1 MIMSY
6 MKLRGEKMINVFPH
20 IEGTNV
26 SDQNL
31 QIQTFGRRIFNSQT
45 VQEYLLEFLIVFLG
59 AKSKEDDSIGFS
71 KVKEWDLEK
80 VTYLKYPN
88 MGLKRFIFFDKT
100 KLDSRFTVDIDANNK
115 INELLEKKIETQEYS
130 SQTILNTIRDLLSGF
145 SMVTGNRG
153 WYAQSLMPICRE
165 TVFCEA
171 IGLKAKRK
179 SLSMSKGDYFD
190 INTDECFE
198 FKQYAFLA
206 RGGEAYFLHLLQGF
220 NSIKNMDGKE
230 KAIQCRD
237 TLEKL
242 ILDLVDSYSD
252 FGRISKWIQNN
263 WTNYINENV
272 EGNYSENDS
281 TQEGRCQWIS
291 AEYERRSAFSVKEIT
306 NVLRA
311 DINEFEK
318 INLLSKGIVV
328 QVLRMMSEAAY
339 IQSREDTNGNNR
351 CWIIHFTSNN
361 DADTKIKRLAVE
373 VYKDVEEDMM
383 IALANKLNLI
393 NNNGVVDETGIRK
406 KKTAIQL
413 LKDAYDDS
421 YKLLRKLGKDIGIIV
436 PLKGDNMRFT
446 LSDDIIRFLVL
457 ALVPPSSKMTLDTF
471 LRKLYKHY
479 GIVIGPKQY
488 NKYVNDRGLNLT
500 DASYLKYNLDEFQVL
515 LKKNGFLKELSDA
528 TAMVINPYNEVQGVE
543 GRIK

>member
-1 MIMSY
+1 
-6 MKLRGEKMINVFPH
+6 MINVFPN

-59 AKSKEDDSIGFS
+59 GKSKEDDSIGFS
-71 KVKEWDLEK
+71 KVKEWDSEK
-80 VTYLKYPN
+80 VTYLKNPN
-88 MGLKRFIFFDKT
+88 MGLKRFIFFEKT
-100 KLDSRFTVDIDANNK
+100 KLDSRFKVDIDANKK
-115 INELLEKKIETQEYS
+115 INELLEKKVDAQNHSSET
-130 SQTILNTIRDLLSGF
+130 IINIIRDLLSGF

-165 TVFCEA
+165 TIFCEA
-171 IGLKAKRK
+171 IGLKLKRK
-179 SLSMSKGDYFD
+179 SLSMIEDDYFNID
-190 INTDECFE
+190 TDECFE
-198 FKQYAFLA
+198 FKQYSFLA
-206 RGGEAYFLHLLQGF
+206 RGGETYFLHLLQGL
-220 NSIKNMDGKE
+220 NCIKKMEGKE
-230 KAIQCRD
+230 KAIQYRD

-242 ILDLVDSYSD
+242 ILNLVDSYSD
-252 FGRISKWIQNN
+252 FGRISKWIQNT

-272 EGNYSENDS
+272 RDSEGL
-281 TQEGRCQWIS
+281 TMQEGKCQWIS

-306 NVLRA
+306 NLLRA

-318 INLLSKGIVV
+318 INLFSKGIVV
-328 QVLRMMSEAAY
+328 QILRMMSEAAY
-339 IQSREDTNGNNR
+339 IQSRKDTNGNNR

-373 VYKDVEEDMM
+373 GYKEVEEDMM
-383 IALANKLNLI
+383 ISLANKLNLV
-393 NNNGVVDETGIRK
+393 NNNGVLDETGIRK
-406 KKTAIQL
+406 KKTSIQL

-446 LSDDIIRFLVL
+446 LSDDIIRFFVL
-457 ALVPPSSKMTLDTF
+457 ALIPPSSKMTIDTF
-471 LRKLYKHY
+471 LRKLYNHF

-488 NKYVNDRGLNLT
+488 NKYVNDRGVNLT
-500 DASYLKYNLDEFQVL
+500 EASYLKYNLDEFQVL

-543 GRIK
+543 GRKK